1 MKDFRGKVV
10 VITGAASGLGRE
22 FAATAAGLGMKLV
35 LADVQ
40 VEALKHA
47 CEELESGGAE
57 VLAMVC
63 DVRKGRLVQELADA
77 TMARF
82 GTVHLVFNNA
92 GVGAGGLVWES
103 TEADWEWVL
112 GVNLWGVIH
121 GVRVFTK
128 LMLERAKHEPGYEGH
143 IVNTASMAGLVN
155 APAMGVYN
163 VSKHAVVSLTETLF
177 HDLRLV
183 DAPIGVS
190 VLCPYF
196 VPTNI
201 SHSHRHRPED
211 VRNEEVATAS
221 QLAAQALF
229 EKAVESGKVS
239 APEVARMTFDAVRD
253 GRFYIYS
260 HPHALGGV
268 AERVDAILRQQS
280 PPDPYR
286 SNPEIGTSLR
296 SRISEK
302 ERSKGHN

>member
-1 MKDFRGKVV
+1 MKDFGGKVA

-22 FAATAAGLGMKLV
+22 FANVAAGLGMKLV

-40 VEALKHA
+40 VDALTRA
-47 CEELESGGAE
+47 CRELEGQGAE

-63 DVRKGRLVQELADA
+63 DVRKGRLVQELADSA
-77 TMARF
+77 MARF
-82 GTVHLVFNNA
+82 GAVHLVFNNA

-121 GVRVFTK
+121 GVRIFTR
-128 LMLERAKHEPGYEGH
+128 LMLECAKHEPGYEGH
-143 IVNTASMAGLVN
+143 IVNTASMAGLLN

-163 VSKHAVVSLTETLF
+163 VSKHAVVSLTETLY

-196 VPTNI
+196 VPTAI
-201 SHSHRHRPED
+201 GHSHKHRPED
-211 VRNEEVATAS
+211 MRNDEVATAS
-221 QLAAQALF
+221 QLAAQALL

-239 APEVARMTFDAVRD
+239 AAEVARVTFDAVRD
-253 GRFYIYS
+253 GQFYIYS

-268 AERVDAILRQQS
+268 ADRMDAILNQKI

-286 SNPEIGTSLR
+286 AAPHIRETLR
-296 SRISEK
+296 SRL
-302 ERSKGHN
+302 RS